1 MPLRRDRCSQP
12 YRSVLI
18 LQTWTSNSAAIQQYP
33 ALWRRLLL
41 ASFKFIIQQ
50 LILKQNEP
58 SYFPVMN
65 NMSLEGKKSTY

>member
-1 MPLRRDRCSQP
+1 MSLRRDTFFQS

-18 LQTWTSNSAAIQQYP
+18 FQAWTSNSAAIQKDP

-41 ASFKFIIQQ
+41 ASFNFVIQQ

-58 SYFPVMN
+58 SYFPVTN
-65 NMSLEGKKSTY
+65 DMSLEGKKST